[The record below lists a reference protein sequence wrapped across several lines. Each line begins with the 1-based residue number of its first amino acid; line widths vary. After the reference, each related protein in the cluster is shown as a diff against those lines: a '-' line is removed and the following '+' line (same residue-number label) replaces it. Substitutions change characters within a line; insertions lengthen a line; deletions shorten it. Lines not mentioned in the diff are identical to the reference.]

1 MSALVVDDC
10 MEEMTY
16 QEEPSDIDAGLS
28 ATDKIQVLELFLD
41 WTESP
46 SLGSS
51 ITRSIVYGDLG
62 LVNR

>member
-1 MSALVVDDC
+1 
-10 MEEMTY
+10 MEEKTY
-16 QEEPSDIDAGLS
+16 QEESSDVDAGLN
-28 ATDKIQVLELFLD
+28 ATDKVQVLELFLD

-51 ITRSIVYGDLG
+51 IARSIVYGDLG